1 MRAPAISRT
10 STYTTQNTPP
20 SNGSESLVPTWD
32 DYFKLRAKR
41 RKYEIASYLPCTLV
55 PVAGTGSYFMT
66 MQIDPLS
73 TIMGMDPIMAACL
86 ATVGAVSTLAL
97 ITWLLHGDSL
107 EMCACQGFCGY
118 LAGPVFGD
126 ALFKVMNQKYVR
138 AMDTRDKDFYDHIK
152 RNRSSARLN
161 SIRNPVPDYYGEKIN
176 SVSDYRSWLRKQR
189 EHYRK
194 GVFGGNM
201 EETQQQQHDILVQC
215 LMTK

>member
-1 MRAPAISRT
+1 MLCIAPLRIAHQGAFMRTPAISRT
-10 STYTTQNTPP
+10 CTYTTQNTPP
-20 SNGSESLVPTWD
+20 SNSSESLVPTWD

-86 ATVGAVSTLAL
+86 ATVGA
-97 ITWLLHGDSL
+97 
-107 EMCACQGFCGY
+107 GFCGY

-201 EETQQQQHDILVQC
+201 EETQ
-215 LMTK
+215 